1 MIEMRHP
8 PPERNFD
15 SKGCCVKHPRI
26 QLRRRSPMNVL
37 GWQVVR
43 SKCPLCD
50 CNFPEKS
57 GSKTRDDNHVEQATQ
72 ALKTAKPSSPSSG
85 INVTSTSLKH
95 QKGSSSSL
103 NTLQTSET
111 GYSTSSSTNLNVSVN
126 KVISRKASQESFNS
140 MSSMSSL
147 DTTSSVHEVVCGMPY
162 SYYFPDDDIYLDG
175 FYTGQ
180 IDATTGLPH
189 GMGTWRSSDGR
200 YFMEGDWNAG
210 RLYVKHPDRVA
221 SQTTSMRSSGT
232 RHRRSSTLNSSQRR
246 CSLERIA
253 EYDLGRSDGKD
264 AARSTSSTETSR
276 GRATVVVGKVDF
288 QGPTS
293 SVSSGRRSRSES
305 RNGRYRRPA
314 NSEEDFCQSD
324 TALLDSARRHRPRH
338 GSFDLEIEDDLND
351 SFQSVAS
358 ILRPPRL
365 GSSDVSKSDCAD
377 MTIASKVVRFDLMLN
392 RKSSITLD
400 DIDCDNSVAM
410 DSCYRA
416 QEVKDCEACDMNQ
429 LEKVLKNVS
438 FSVDPPGLGSS
449 MVMTRKQTHSLA
461 A

>member
-1 MIEMRHP
+1 
-8 PPERNFD
+8 
-15 SKGCCVKHPRI
+15 
-26 QLRRRSPMNVL
+26 MNVL

-57 GSKTRDDNHVEQATQ
+57 GSKTRDDNRVEQAAIAPQT
-72 ALKTAKPSSPSSG
+72 LKPAKPSSPSS
-85 INVTSTSLKH
+85 INITSLEH

-103 NTLQTSET
+103 NSLQTAET
-111 GYSTSSSTNLNVSVN
+111 GYSTSSSTKLHVSVN
-126 KVISRKASQESFNS
+126 KVISRKASQESFTS

-147 DTTSSVHEVVCGMPY
+147 DTSSSVHEVVCGMPY

-175 FYTGQ
+175 FYTGE

-189 GMGTWRSSDGR
+189 DGMGTWRSSDGR

-210 RLYVKHPDRVA
+210 RLYVKHPDRVVA
-221 SQTTSMRSSGT
+221 SQATSRRSSGT
-232 RHRRSSTLNSSQRR
+232 RHRRSATLNSSQRR

-276 GRATVVVGKVDF
+276 GRPTVVGKVDF

-314 NSEEDFCQSD
+314 NSEEEDFCQSD
-324 TALLDSARRHRPRH
+324 TALLDSARRQRPRH

-351 SFQSVAS
+351 SFRSVAS
-358 ILRPPRL
+358 ILRPSRL
-365 GSSDVSKSDCAD
+365 GSSDFSKSDCAD
-377 MTIASKVVRFDLMLN
+377 MTIASKAVRFDLMLN
-392 RKSSITLD
+392 RNS
-400 DIDCDNSVAM
+400 IDCDNSVAM

-416 QEVKDCEACDMNQ
+416 QEIKDCEACDMTQ

-449 MVMTRKQTHSLA
+449 MVMKRKQTHSLA